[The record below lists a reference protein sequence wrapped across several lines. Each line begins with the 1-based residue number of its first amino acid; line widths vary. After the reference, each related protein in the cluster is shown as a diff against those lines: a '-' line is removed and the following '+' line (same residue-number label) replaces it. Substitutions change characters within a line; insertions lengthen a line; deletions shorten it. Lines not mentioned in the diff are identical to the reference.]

1 MANSV
6 LLHYQVALII
16 KNTSQGSE
24 SLKEMLI
31 HAIMFDMFAK
41 SPVVILKEARGNRYL
56 PILVGVFEASAID
69 IGLKKKTFPRPMTH
83 DLLTN
88 VIDQTEF
95 TIDHIEINQ
104 IKNRTFF
111 ANISLYSEGKSLVI
125 DSRPSDAIAL
135 AVRCQS
141 PILVHEEILLDAG
154 VEFPEPPGEGEEGP
168 GEKLYTTTDDSHKF
182 KDFISSINPEDILE
196 MDVADDIEQS
206 DSLEDDDPSFPD
218 E

>member
-1 MANSV
+1 M
-6 LLHYQVALII
+6 
-16 KNTSQGSE
+16 
-24 SLKEMLI
+24 KEMLI

-69 IGLKKKTFPRPMTH
+69 IGLKKKSFARPMTH
-83 DLLTN
+83 DLLST
-88 VIDQTEF
+88 VINLTEF

-111 ANISLYSEGKSLVI
+111 ANISLYSEGKSLII

-141 PILVHEEILLDAG
+141 PILVHEEILIDAG
-154 VEFPEPPGEGEEGP
+154 VEFPEPPGEGEEGS
-168 GEKLYTTTDDSHKF
+168 GERLYTTTDDSHKF
-182 KDFISSINPEDILE
+182 KDFISRINPEDILE
-196 MDVADDIEQS
+196 MDVSDDLEQLDDIE
-206 DSLEDDDPSFPD
+206 EDDDD
-218 E
+218 EPPFQND

>member
-1 MANSV
+1 M
-6 LLHYQVALII
+6 
-16 KNTSQGSE
+16 
-24 SLKEMLI
+24 KEMLI
-31 HAIMFDMFAK
+31 HAIMFDLFAK

-69 IGLKKKTFPRPMTH
+69 LGLKKKSFPRPMTH
-83 DLLTN
+83 DLLNN

-141 PILVHEEILLDAG
+141 PILVHEEILIDAG
-154 VEFPEPPGEGEEGP
+154 VEFPEPPGEGDGS
-168 GEKLYTTTDDSHKF
+168 GEKLYTTTDDTHKF

-206 DSLEDDDPSFPD
+206 DSIEDDDPTLLD